1 MDKIVKD
8 LKKLVPFKD
17 TLEIKDVVLIAAK
30 KPQMLVYGMVY
41 DIVRDET
48 KHDEW
53 WHVGMH
59 ILSLPPR
66 NVTWILRTSQMTGLE
81 IFTMD
86 GEERFMKAVDFD
98 VKPQPAELKKQEKDK
113 EKPSLR
119 RVK

>member
-1 MDKIVKD
+1 MDNIIKD

-17 TLEIKDVVLIAAK
+17 TLEPGDIVLIAAK
-30 KPQMLVYGMVY
+30 KPQLLVYGVVS
-41 DIVRDET
+41 DIVRDDT

-53 WHVGMH
+53 WFVNMH

-66 NVTWILRTSQMTGLE
+66 EVTWILRTSQMTGRE

-86 GEERFMKAVDFD
+86 GEERFMKAVDFGP
-98 VKPQPAELKKQEKDK
+98 KFSRTGMKKQQKNK
-113 EKPSLR
+113 EKSSLR

>member
-17 TLEIKDVVLIAAK
+17 TIEAGDIVLIAAK
-30 KPQMLVYGMVY
+30 KPQMLVYGLVS
-41 DIVRDET
+41 DIIRDDT
-48 KHDEW
+48 KLDEW
-53 WHVGMH
+53 WYVSMH

-66 NVTWILRTSQMTGLE
+66 KITWTLRTAQMTGLE

-86 GEERFMKAVDFD
+86 GEERFMKAVDFGRKSPRTGP
-98 VKPQPAELKKQEKDK
+98 VKQKKNIEKTG
-113 EKPSLR
+113 LR